1 MKGIQ
6 TEIKNVRIY
15 RNGAIIRRQGKAELE
30 RGDNQLLIAGATKTA
45 DFNTVRLYFP
55 AGTRMSDLR
64 FTYPQ
69 DEEKESAAVQE
80 EIEELEKSIETY
92 ELQIQLWKENGVF
105 TSRHDL
111 DTQQIENYIEE
122 LPQRLSGLRKK
133 IADTKHAV
141 TKLRKRLDDLYR
153 KENNPL
159 LSVKVYS
166 EQGRTCDFEYVYHES
181 NAGWQAVNEV
191 HADPGQPVVLKSRAR
206 ISQNTGEE
214 WKDVAVTL
222 LSGNPSAYSDL
233 PELGPL
239 YLRIRDNT
247 RFTAPRM
254 MINGAASAK
263 LTKME
268 LLEDAAEAS
277 DELCEADAE
286 EAAVSTEETM
296 TEYVLPGTKTI
307 PCSEGTMADLQSYS
321 LPCEYEIV
329 AVPKMDIRAYMTAKI
344 KTDDLP
350 VGFNGRTELY
360 LKDVY
365 AGSTYLAP
373 DSTKQ
378 EFVFS
383 LGREEAIQVSRTEK
397 KRKTSVAMLMNSK
410 NTEYSYELKI
420 TNGKDSEQTVVVR
433 DQIPV
438 SQDKTITV
446 DLLDCSGAEKDE
458 KDGMLT
464 WKLQLAP
471 KETKTLL
478 LSYKVTWP
486 KDKSISETSSVVNKF
501 CPTCGARVSGS
512 FCTECG
518 TPVN

>member
-1 MKGIQ
+1 
-6 TEIKNVRIY
+6 
-15 RNGAIIRRQGKAELE
+15 
-30 RGDNQLLIAGATKTA
+30 
-45 DFNTVRLYFP
+45 
-55 AGTRMSDLR
+55 
-64 FTYPQ
+64 
-69 DEEKESAAVQE
+69 
-80 EIEELEKSIETY
+80 
-92 ELQIQLWKENGVF
+92 
-105 TSRHDL
+105 
-111 DTQQIENYIEE
+111 
-122 LPQRLSGLRKK
+122 
-133 IADTKHAV
+133 
-141 TKLRKRLDDLYR
+141 
-153 KENNPL
+153 
-159 LSVKVYS
+159 
-166 EQGRTCDFEYVYHES
+166 
-181 NAGWQAVNEV
+181 
-191 HADPGQPVVLKSRAR
+191 
-206 ISQNTGEE
+206 
-214 WKDVAVTL
+214 
-222 LSGNPSAYSDL
+222 
-233 PELGPL
+233 
-239 YLRIRDNT
+239 
-247 RFTAPRM
+247 
-254 MINGAASAK
+254 
-263 LTKME
+263 
-268 LLEDAAEAS
+268 
-277 DELCEADAE
+277 
-286 EAAVSTEETM
+286 
-296 TEYVLPGTKTI
+296 
-307 PCSEGTMADLQSYS
+307 MADLQSYS

-397 KRKTSVAMLMNSK
+397 KRKTSEAMLMNSK

-486 KDKSISETSSVVNKF
+486 KDKSISETSSVGNKF

>member
-6 TEIKNVRIY
+6 TAVKNVRIF
-15 RNGAIIRRQGKAELE
+15 RNGAIVRRQGKAELSA
-30 RGDNQLLIAGATKTA
+30 GDNQLLIAGASGSA

-55 AGTRMSDLR
+55 AGIRMSDLR
-64 FTYPQ
+64 FTYPK
-69 DEEKESAAVQE
+69 DEDKESTAVQE
-80 EIEELEKSIETY
+80 EIEELEKAIETY

-105 TSRHDL
+105 TSRQDL
-111 DTQQIENYIEE
+111 DTQQIENYIGE
-122 LPQRLSGLRKK
+122 LPERLSALRKK
-133 IADTKHAV
+133 ITETKHAL
-141 TKLRKRLDDLYR
+141 TKLRKRLDDLSR
-153 KENNPL
+153 KEDDPL
-159 LSVKVYS
+159 LSVRVCS
-166 EQGRTCDFEYVYHES
+166 EQEMTCDFEYVYHEN
-181 NAGWQAVNEV
+181 NAGWQPVNEV

-214 WKDVAVTL
+214 WKDVAIAL

-239 YLRIRDNT
+239 YLRIRTNT
-247 RFTAPRM
+247 RVSAPRM
-254 MINGAASAK
+254 MMANGAATAK

-268 LLEDAAEAS
+268 LLDDAAEAS
-277 DELCEADAE
+277 DELCEADTE

-307 PCSEGTMADLQSYS
+307 PCSEGTMADLQSYT

-344 KTDDLP
+344 KTEDLP
-350 VGFNGRTELY
+350 ASFNGRTELY

-373 DSTKQ
+373 DSTKK

-397 KRKTSVAMLMNSK
+397 KRKTSEAMLMNSK

-420 TNGKDSEQTVVVR
+420 TNGKDSEQTVIVR

-446 DLLDCSGAEKDE
+446 ELLESNGAEKDE

-471 KETKTLL
+471 KETKTLT

-486 KDKSISETSSVVNKF
+486 KGKNISETTVGNRF
-501 CPTCGARVSGS
+501 CPACGARVSGS
-512 FCTECG
+512 FCPECG
-518 TPVN
+518 TPIG